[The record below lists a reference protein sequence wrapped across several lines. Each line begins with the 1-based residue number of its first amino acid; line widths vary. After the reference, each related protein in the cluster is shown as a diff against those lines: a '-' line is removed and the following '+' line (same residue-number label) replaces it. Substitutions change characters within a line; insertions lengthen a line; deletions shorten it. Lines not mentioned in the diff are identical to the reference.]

1 VTIQPAVSVTVHPLQ
16 LILGFLLSLLIAAV
30 AYRAHSLS
38 ASGALA
44 AIAEGTLIFGLGGWA
59 WGLLLIA
66 FFVSSSA
73 LSRVKGARKAGLAEK
88 FAKTGRRDASQALA
102 NGGLG
107 AALAV
112 LSIFVLD
119 TTPLFFAFV
128 GAMAAVNADTWAT
141 ELGVLS
147 PRPPRLITTGRQAAV
162 GTSGA
167 ISAWGLVAA
176 AAGALFIGV
185 CAAIFVVFGPDDPNL
200 SYLSLSL
207 LVWIAL
213 LAGLVGALFDSLLGA
228 TVQGIYWCERD
239 QKETEKRIHTCGES
253 TRLLR
258 GWAWMDNE
266 WVNFLCSCAGAVAA
280 WLLFML

>member
-1 VTIQPAVSVTVHPLQ
+1 VMTHPAIHPTQ
-16 LILGFLLSLLIAAV
+16 LVVGGVLSLLIAVLAYRLHALSVSGAV
-30 AYRAHSLS
+30 AAVV
-38 ASGALA
+38 
-44 AIAEGTLIFGLGGWA
+44 EGTLIFGLGGWS

-73 LSRVKGARKAGLAEK
+73 LSRVKGRRKAGLAEK
-88 FAKTGRRDASQALA
+88 FAKTGRRDAAQALA

-107 AALAV
+107 ASLAV
-112 LSIFVLD
+112 LSVFVLD
-119 TTPLFFAFV
+119 ARPLFVAFV
-128 GAMAAVNADTWAT
+128 GAMAAVNADPWAT

-167 ISAWGLVAA
+167 VSAWGLAA
-176 AAGALFIGV
+176 ASAGALFIGI
-185 CAAIFVVFGPDDPNL
+185 CAAIFVAFAGDEQNL
-200 SYLSLSL
+200 AYIPLPQLM
-207 LVWIAL
+207 WIAL
-213 LAGLVGALFDSLLGA
+213 LAGLAGALFDSLLGA

-239 QKETEKRIHTCGES
+239 QKETEKRIHTCGDT

-258 GWAWMDNE
+258 GWRWIDNE
-266 WVNFLCSCAGAVAA
+266 WVNFLCSCAGAAAA

>member
-1 VTIQPAVSVTVHPLQ
+1 MNTQPAIDALQ
-16 LILGFLLSLLIAAV
+16 LLAGFVLSVLIAAV
-30 AYRAHSLS
+30 AYRAHALS
-38 ASGALA
+38 PSGALA
-44 AIAEGTLIFGLGGWA
+44 AVVEGTLIFGLGGWA

-88 FAKTGRRDASQALA
+88 FAKTGRRDAAQALA

-107 AALAV
+107 AGLAV
-112 LSIFVLD
+112 LSVFVLD
-119 TTPLFFAFV
+119 TRPLFVAFV

-167 ISAWGLVAA
+167 ISAWGLAA
-176 AAGALFIGV
+176 AGAGALFIGV
-185 CAAIFVVFGPDDPNL
+185 CAAILVVFTGDDPNL
-200 SYLSLSL
+200 AYISLSL

-213 LAGLVGALFDSLLGA
+213 LAGLAGALFDSLLGA

-239 QKETEKRIHTCGES
+239 QKETEKRLHTCGER
-253 TRLLR
+253 TRLRR
-258 GWAWMDNE
+258 GWAWLDNE
-266 WVNFLCSCAGAVAA
+266 WVNFLCSCAGAAVA
-280 WLLFML
+280 WLLFTM